1 MTELYFL
8 PYKTTKIYGT
18 ETVFSCFGRSEIPI
32 PTGQHAI
39 LLIPAVETCRRSGSC
54 PPASRRTGTRP
65 GIPHHLRLW
74 TGTRPGTP
82 HRLRLWT
89 GTRPGIPHRLRR
101 AGRIQAGTL
110 FLRAGQ
116 QVTGAGLN
124 RQGPDP
130 PG

>member
-54 PPASRRTGTRP
+54 PPTSRR
-65 GIPHHLRLW
+65 
-74 TGTRPGTP
+74 
-82 HRLRLWT
+82 T